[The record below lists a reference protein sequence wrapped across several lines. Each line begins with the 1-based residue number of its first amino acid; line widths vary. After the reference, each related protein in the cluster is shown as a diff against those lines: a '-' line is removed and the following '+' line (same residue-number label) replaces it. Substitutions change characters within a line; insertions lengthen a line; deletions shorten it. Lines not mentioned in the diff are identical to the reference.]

1 MPSRL
6 RLRPVRHRR
15 NNTSE
20 HSSRKRQQAARYKP
34 FPGRALK
41 LAVIPVI
48 AVAAALTGLILTGR
62 SSALGGPPALSCT
75 GQMSA
80 AKCKAVQQAARG
92 LPAQNQNSA
101 PAAAGLTPGTAG
113 MVNCGATFFT
123 AAAARQ
129 LASTFGVI
137 SCFRLTGQD
146 QWILL
151 GSGMSTA
158 ASGPAAA
165 PGGAI
170 VAVERCRSGDAAC
183 LNPGATRS
191 FSSFVV
197 TRPPDPQAR
206 PLELQTIAGNSV
218 LVLSAAPCGLFSLDV
233 GSLQWYGGS
242 ASAIHALLAHPGG
255 QRPIAAARTMTGAQ
269 ALGTR
274 PPAGP
279 QAGCGP

>member
-1 MPSRL
+1 MRETASGAGAAAELASCDLVPSLPRCRLTYAMGGAMPSRL

-20 HSSRKRQQAARYKP
+20 HSSRKMRQAARHKP
-34 FPGRALK
+34 FP
-41 LAVIPVI
+41 
-48 AVAAALTGLILTGR
+48 GR

-80 AKCKAVQQAARG
+80 AKCKAVQQAAGG
-92 LPAQNQNSA
+92 LPAQKQNSA

-123 AAAARQ
+123 AAGARQ

-165 PGGAI
+165 PGGSI

-183 LNPGATRS
+183 LNPGVTRS

-218 LVLSAAPCGLFSLDV
+218 LVLSAAPCGLF
-233 GSLQWYGGS
+233 
-242 ASAIHALLAHPGG
+242 
-255 QRPIAAARTMTGAQ
+255 
-269 ALGTR
+269 
-274 PPAGP
+274 
-279 QAGCGP
+279 

>member
-15 NNTSE
+15 NDASE
-20 HSSRKRQQAARYKP
+20 HSSRKRRRAARHKP
-34 FPGRALK
+34 FPGRAWK
-41 LAVIPVI
+41 LTVILVI
-48 AVAAALTGLILTGR
+48 AAAAVLTGLILTGR

-80 AKCKAVQQAARG
+80 VKCKAVQQAARS
-92 LPAQNQNSA
+92 LPAQNSS
-101 PAAAGLTPGTAG
+101 PAAAGLAPNTAG
-113 MVNCGATFFT
+113 VINCGATFF
-123 AAAARQ
+123 AAAEARR

-137 SCFRLTGQD
+137 SCFRVTGQD

-151 GSGMSTA
+151 GSGMSAA

-165 PGGAI
+165 AGGAI
-170 VAVERCRSGDAAC
+170 VAVERCQNGDAAC

-218 LVLSAAPCGLFSLDV
+218 LVLSAAPCGLFSFDV
-233 GSLQWYGGS
+233 RSLQWYGGS

-255 QRPIAAARTMTGAQ
+255 QRPIAATRTMTGGQ

-279 QAGCGP
+279 PAGCGS

>member
-6 RLRPVRHRR
+6 SLRTVRHSRTD
-15 NNTSE
+15 TSG
-20 HSSRKRQQAARYKP
+20 HHPRTKRQAARHKLAL
-34 FPGRALK
+34 GRAGK
-41 LAVIPVI
+41 LAIIPVI
-48 AVAAALTGLILTGR
+48 AGAAALTGLILAGR
-62 SSALGGPPALSCT
+62 SSALGGPPALACT

-80 AKCKAVQQAARG
+80 AKCKNVQQAARS
-92 LPAQNQNSA
+92 LPAQNSS
-101 PAAAGLTPGTAG
+101 PAAAGLAPNTAG
-113 MVNCGATFFT
+113 VINCGATFFT
-123 AAAARQ
+123 AAEARQ

-137 SCFRLTGQD
+137 SCFRVTGQD

-151 GSGMSTA
+151 GSGMSAA

-218 LVLSAAPCGLFSLDV
+218 LVLSAAPCGLFSFDV
-233 GSLQWYGGS
+233 SSLQWYGGT
-242 ASAIHALLAHPGG
+242 ASAVHALLAHPGG
-255 QRPIAAARTMTGAQ
+255 EHPVAVTRTMTGAQ
-269 ALGTR
+269 ALGAR

-279 QAGCGP
+279 AAGCHP